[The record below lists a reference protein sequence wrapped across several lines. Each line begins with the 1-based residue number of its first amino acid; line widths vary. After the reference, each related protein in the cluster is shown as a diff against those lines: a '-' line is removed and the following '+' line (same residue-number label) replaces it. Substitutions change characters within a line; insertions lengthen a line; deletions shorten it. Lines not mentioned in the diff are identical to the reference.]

1 MFQLMETTDD
11 SFFNYTS
18 YIYGI
23 SSYQRL
29 INEKK
34 IRETFHM
41 IDVNGNGELDLAEL
55 RPILEEE
62 YQAGESG
69 ASISQDAQVWVHI
82 MEELERDGIRPVSYN
97 EFYDAILVVI

>member
-1 MFQLMETTDD
+1 MIASSTTHH
-11 SFFNYTS
+11 
-18 YIYGI
+18 I
-23 SSYQRL
+23 SLASLRTNASST
-29 INEKK
+29 IK

-69 ASISQDAQVWVHI
+69 ASISEDAQVWVHI